1 MDTCPQGVG
10 VLGHLAWARCLTSR
24 NYVAPTVQQE
34 AVSQA
39 STAEAKK
46 RIKAR
51 ETTRKDAKTQA
62 EADPF

>member
-10 VLGHLAWARCLTSR
+10 VLGHLAWGRCLTSR
-24 NYVAPTVQQE
+24 NYCAPTEQQE
-34 AVSQA
+34 AVTQR

-51 ETTRKDAKTQA
+51 DHAQGRENRG
-62 EADPF
+62 